1 MVRITWKVTF
11 NKIPIAKN
19 NRTLIMEGKQYF
31 PPESVKMEYLKESE
45 TKGNCP
51 WRGEISYY
59 DIVVDGVVSK
69 DAACYFAETN
79 PDALKKVGK
88 DYKNYITFIK
98 DVETVVDV

>member
-1 MVRITWKVTF
+1 M
-11 NKIPIAKN
+11 
-19 NRTLIMEGKQYF
+19 
-31 PPESVKMEYLKESE
+31 
-45 TKGNCP
+45 
-51 WRGEISYY
+51 
-59 DIVVDGVVSK
+59 VDGVVSK